1 MYTKYNYMYMSTIL
15 IITTYSHTSMYTKYN
30 YKTSYSYTSMYTKY
44 NYTYMSTIFILNI
57 ITYMRTILI

>member
-1 MYTKYNYMYMSTIL
+1 
-15 IITTYSHTSMYTKYN
+15 MYTKYN

-57 ITYMRTILI
+57 NTNSTLLYKYVY